1 MPIYAGDGPSSSF
14 MPPLQK
20 TALSKCPNQV
30 RRHRLRPT
38 GPHTS
43 KEVFE
48 NYPGVFSLDAD
59 VEAMAKKLDRE
70 RKEVREWA
78 TKKLK
83 TQMLETAHSLDLQW
97 NGLRVNKFSDIGK
110 SWDENQSDA
119 NAKKMYEIMF
129 GGFEG
134 RNSAWSMNWER
145 EFLEKHD
152 RHYLKEATNDGDK
165 KIGCYQ
171 KQITISKIGQVKN
184 FNKNFQVKIHMSVP
198 QGFGDGKRDGRRK
211 KGDFYLLDTRTVS

>member
-1 MPIYAGDGPSSSF
+1 MPIHAGDSPSSSF
-14 MPPLQK
+14 VSPLRK
-20 TALSKCPNQV
+20 TALSKCPNKV
-30 RRHRLRPT
+30 RRHSPRPT

-59 VEAMAKKLDRE
+59 VEAMAKKLDGE

-78 TKKLK
+78 AKKLK

-97 NGLRVNKFSDIGK
+97 NGRRVNKFSDVRK

-119 NAKKMYEIMF
+119 NAKTMCEIVF

-134 RNSAWSMNWER
+134 TNSAWSMKWER

-152 RHYLKEATNDGDK
+152 RHHLKEATKDGDK

-171 KQITISKIGQVKN
+171 KQITISK
-184 FNKNFQVKIHMSVP
+184 
-198 QGFGDGKRDGRRK
+198 
-211 KGDFYLLDTRTVS
+211 LDRSRTSIKTSRLRFT

>member
-1 MPIYAGDGPSSSF
+1 MPQPG
-14 MPPLQK
+14 K
-20 TALSKCPNQV
+20 TSP
-30 RRHRLRPT
+30 
-38 GPHTS
+38 S

-70 RKEVREWA
+70 KKEVREWA

-97 NGLRVNKFSDIGK
+97 NGQRVNKFSDIGK

-134 RNSAWSMNWER
+134 SNSAWSMNWER
-145 EFLEKHD
+145 KFLEKHD

-165 KIGCYQ
+165 TK
-171 KQITISKIGQVKN
+171 KN
-184 FNKNFQVKIHMSVP
+184 K
-198 QGFGDGKRDGRRK
+198 RK
-211 KGDFYLLDTRTVS
+211 KMSSRNKQVSNQSSSQESARNCAQPLSSSLVIRM